1 MPVHTALTRPLA
13 VASSIAV
20 HAAVVVGGIGVAGP
34 PHAAVGPEAEA
45 PLIIGALV
53 AALTLSVT
61 VAVRQRRS

>member
-1 MPVHTALTRPLA
+1 MSVHAPLTRPVA

-20 HAAVVVGGIGVAGP
+20 RVAAVAGGIGVAGR
-34 PHAAVGPEAEA
+34 ALATTGPEAEA
-45 PLIIGALV
+45 PLIVGALL